1 MKKVGKGDGS
11 ITGPIKDL
19 KDKEEEEVE
28 NDKEFEIQK
37 EEKPKKNSR

>member
-19 KDKEEEEVE
+19 KDKEEVE